1 VLVTGAGDG
10 IGRAVSLALA
20 RAGAEVILLGRTVRK
35 LEAVHAEI
43 EKLGAPEAS
52 IVPLDLERALAA
64 DYEAVADAV
73 EKRYGRLDGLLH
85 NAALLGALTPIEQYD
100 VPLFMRVMHV
110 NVTAEFVL
118 TRQLLPLLRAS
129 KDAALLFTS
138 SGVGNVGRA
147 YWGAYSISK
156 FAVEGMAQVLS
167 QELETTSSVRVN
179 VIDPG
184 KVRTSMRRAAY
195 PSEALESLPTAGVA
209 DRALPG
215 LVGPGESRGHGAA
228 FSGAGPLEDEDRRDS
243 ISSSVSW
250 RNWPRDRLLSS
261 AIAPS
266 DTRRM
271 RLTSTPWRSNSW
283 RMSLPLAPRAT
294 TAYQRFE
301 PSSSASLLVSDSI
314 FMRVGRSIWPD
325 CTPLTWSGPSCA
337 FHAHVNSLGK
347 LVDARCSFAASAPSE
362 VTSSRPPSMPGMGLT
377 AMKRLPA
384 VRGRRSISAAR
395 SAVDSRSGS
404 PGERL
409 KMNTCAAAV
418 ARALIGRPSRRM
430 SSAG

>member
-1 VLVTGAGDG
+1 MNESAFDPRGYLPAPGDFKDRAILVTGASDG
-10 IGRAVSLALA
+10 IGRAVALALA
-20 RAGAEVILLGRTVRK
+20 GAGAQVILHGRNVRK

-100 VPLFMRVMHV
+100 VPMFMRVMHV

-118 TRQLLPLLRAS
+118 TRQLLPLLRTS

-195 PSEALESLPTAGVA
+195 PSEALESLPTPESLTAPYL
-209 DRALPG
+209 AL
-215 LVGPGESRGHGAA
+215 LGPASRG
-228 FSGAGPLEDEDRRDS
+228 
-243 ISSSVSW
+243 
-250 RNWPRDRLLSS
+250 
-261 AIAPS
+261 
-266 DTRRM
+266 
-271 RLTSTPWRSNSW
+271 
-283 RMSLPLAPRAT
+283 
-294 TAYQRFE
+294 
-301 PSSSASLLVSDSI
+301 
-314 FMRVGRSIWPD
+314 
-325 CTPLTWSGPSCA
+325 
-337 FHAHVNSLGK
+337 
-347 LVDARCSFAASAPSE
+347 
-362 VTSSRPPSMPGMGLT
+362 VT
-377 AMKRLPA
+377 
-384 VRGRRSISAAR
+384 GRRFRAQ
-395 SAVDSRSGS
+395 S
-404 PGERL
+404 P
-409 KMNTCAAAV
+409 
-418 ARALIGRPSRRM
+418 
-430 SSAG
+430 